1 MQLVVLGAHGTW
13 PSAGGATSGLLVRH
27 EGRSLVLDLG
37 SGTVAKLQ
45 EHVGLFDPHGVLI
58 SHSHPDHVADLYAY
72 LMARLFSPE
81 RPPLI
86 PLYLAPKVLERFTPL
101 LADDSGDMRPQEAFD
116 VIEVEPGT
124 DLSLE
129 PFTIRTAPMRHSVP
143 TLGVRVEAG
152 GTALTYSADTGPTDE
167 LVRLGRGSDLL
178 VAEASWQTDGI
189 DRPPIHLRAREAGE
203 MAARAGCG
211 RLMLTHIR
219 PHLDRDRSREE
230 AAETFE
236 GAIEVATEGLSV
248 EVGG

>member
-1 MQLVVLGAHGTW
+1 MELIVLGAHGTW
-13 PSAGGATSGLLVRH
+13 PPAGGATSGLLVRH

-45 EHVGLFDPHGVLI
+45 EHTGLFDPHGVLI
-58 SHSHPDHVADLYAY
+58 SHSHPDHVADLYTY
-72 LMARLFSPE
+72 LMARLFAPE

-116 VIEVEPGT
+116 VIEVQPGT
-124 DLSLE
+124 ELSLG
-129 PFTIRTAPMRHSVP
+129 PFRIRTAPMAHSVP
-143 TLGVRVEAG
+143 TLGVRVEADG
-152 GTALTYSADTGPTDE
+152 VALSYSADTGPSDE
-167 LVRLGRGSDLL
+167 LVRLSRGCDLL

-189 DRPPIHLRAREAGE
+189 ERPPIHMTAREAGE
-203 MAARAGCG
+203 AAARTGAG

-219 PHLDRDRSREE
+219 PYLDRDRSREE
-230 AAETFE
+230 AT
-236 GAIEVATEGLSV
+236 GAFDGEVLLAAEGLAV